1 MGSQHGAE
9 GSADSD
15 EPEGRPSMVSERV
28 NQIATQAYGKWLR
41 EDATLEEMRVGFDG
55 MCPEPAADAAVS
67 PAEVGGI
74 PGKWVSVPESGS
86 TVILHLHAGGYLI
99 GSSQSHRD
107 LAARIAR
114 AAMARVFL
122 ADYRLAPEHPFP
134 AALDDALAAYRGL
147 VADGV
152 DPADLVVSGDSAGG
166 GLALAA
172 LVALRD
178 AGDPLPAAGVHLS
191 PWADLT
197 LRGDTMTANESLDPL
212 VNKELLQQM
221 ADGYLGEQDPSDPR
235 VSPVF
240 ADLSG
245 LPPLFLQVGS
255 SEVLES
261 DAVRIADR
269 VRAAGG
275 EAELQ
280 IGYEMVHVFQMFADQ
295 LPEAELAIDQVGRFL
310 RRTVRAGASV

>member
-1 MGSQHGAE
+1 
-9 GSADSD
+9 
-15 EPEGRPSMVSERV
+15 MVSERV
-28 NQIATQAYGKWLR
+28 NTIATTAYGLWLR
-41 EDATLEEMRVGFDG
+41 EDATLDDMRCGFDG
-55 MCPEPAADAAVS
+55 MCPEPPADVTITS
-67 PAEVGGI
+67 AEVGGV

-86 TVILHLHAGGYLI
+86 TTILHFHAGGYLI

-114 AAMARVFL
+114 AAGARVFL
-122 ADYRLAPEHPFP
+122 ADYRLAPENPYP

-147 VADGV
+147 LADGV
-152 DPADLVVSGDSAGG
+152 DPSDLVVSGDSAGG
-166 GLALAA
+166 GLALAT

-191 PWADLT
+191 AWADLS
-197 LRGDTMTANESLDPL
+197 LSGDSMTANEPLDPL
-212 VNKELLQQM
+212 VNRELLQQM
-221 ADGYLGEQDPSDPR
+221 ADGYLGEHDPTDPR

-240 ADLSG
+240 ADLAG

-261 DAVRIADR
+261 DSVRVADK
-269 VRAAGG
+269 VRASGG

-280 IGYEMVHVFQMFADQ
+280 IGYEMVHVFQMFADR
-295 LPEAELAIDQVGRFL
+295 LPEAELAIDQIGRFV
-310 RRTVRAGASV
+310 RRTVRAGVPA

>member
-1 MGSQHGAE
+1 
-9 GSADSD
+9 
-15 EPEGRPSMVSERV
+15 MVSQRV
-28 NQIATQAYGKWLR
+28 NQIATAAYGRWLR

-55 MCPEPAADAAVS
+55 MCPEPAADATIT
-67 PAEVGGI
+67 PAEVGGV
-74 PGKWVSVPESGS
+74 PGKWVSVPGSGS

-107 LAARIAR
+107 LAARIGR
-114 AAMARVFL
+114 AAGARVFL
-122 ADYRLAPEHPFP
+122 ADYRLAPEHPYP

-147 VADGV
+147 LAQGV
-152 DPADLVVSGDSAGG
+152 DPRDLVVSGDSAGG
-166 GLALAA
+166 GLALAT

-191 PWADLT
+191 AWADLSMS
-197 LRGDTMTANESLDPL
+197 GDSMTANEPLDPL
-212 VNKELLQQM
+212 VNRELLKQM
-221 ADGYLGEQDPSDPR
+221 ADGYLGEHDPTDPL

-240 ADLSG
+240 ADLAG
-245 LPPLFLQVGS
+245 LPPLFLQGGS

-261 DAVRIADR
+261 DSVRIADR

-295 LPEAELAIDQVGRFL
+295 LPEAELAIEQIGRFV
-310 RRTVRAGASV
+310 RRTVGVGVPA